1 MEHEGS
7 GGYKLLHAGKDVK
20 DKEKDGHMRFLSKL
34 PKTEK
39 RDMEEQVAGNGE
51 YGVTATPVAC
61 LGYWVLG
68 DVEPSGEISSVR
80 MVLIFQSLI
89 ITCC

>member
-7 GGYKLLHAGKDVK
+7 GGYKLLYAGKDVK

-39 RDMEEQVAGNGE
+39 RDMEEQGAGNGE

-61 LGYWVLG
+61 LGYRVLG
-68 DVEPSGEISSVR
+68 DVEPSGKYL
-80 MVLIFQSLI
+80 VLEWS
-89 ITCC
+89 